1 MRILGSQFLTQ
12 IHTFKKVL
20 FNFLKSNLRFY
31 KQTLKKYQVSIEYHT
46 STKLTIEQIQILET
60 SILNNRNYNL
70 LETSLQNK
78 FQSENLK
85 FRFNDNHGSFYVE
98 IVQTENG
105 LIVSFRIATK
115 KDRETFLNLVITSL
129 KQKGIH
135 CIFEEI

>member
-1 MRILGSQFLTQ
+1 M
-12 IHTFKKVL
+12 
-20 FNFLKSNLRFY
+20 
-31 KQTLKKYQVSIEYHT
+31 SIEYHT
-46 STKLTIEQIQILET
+46 STRLTIEQIQILET
-60 SILNNRNYNL
+60 SILNNGNYIL

-85 FRFNDNHGSFYVE
+85 FRLSDNHGSFHAE

-129 KQKGIH
+129 K
-135 CIFEEI
+135 

>member
-1 MRILGSQFLTQ
+1 M
-12 IHTFKKVL
+12 
-20 FNFLKSNLRFY
+20 
-31 KQTLKKYQVSIEYHT
+31 SIEYHT
-46 STKLTIEQIQILET
+46 STKLTIEQIQILEI
-60 SILNNRNYNL
+60 SILNNGNYIL

-78 FQSENLK
+78 FQPENLK
-85 FRFNDNHGSFYVE
+85 FRLSDDHGSFHAE
-98 IVQTENG
+98 ITQAENG

>member
-1 MRILGSQFLTQ
+1 M
-12 IHTFKKVL
+12 
-20 FNFLKSNLRFY
+20 
-31 KQTLKKYQVSIEYHT
+31 SIEYHT

-60 SILNNRNYNL
+60 SILNNGNYIL

-85 FRFNDNHGSFYVE
+85 FRLSDNHGSFYVE

>member
-1 MRILGSQFLTQ
+1 M
-12 IHTFKKVL
+12 
-20 FNFLKSNLRFY
+20 
-31 KQTLKKYQVSIEYHT
+31 
-46 STKLTIEQIQILET
+46 TIEQIQILET
-60 SILNNRNYNL
+60 SILNNGNYIL

-85 FRFNDNHGSFYVE
+85 FRLSDDHGSFHAE
-98 IVQTENG
+98 ITQTENG
-105 LIVSFRIATK
+105 LIVSFRISTK

>member
-1 MRILGSQFLTQ
+1 M
-12 IHTFKKVL
+12 
-20 FNFLKSNLRFY
+20 
-31 KQTLKKYQVSIEYHT
+31 SIEYHT

-60 SILNNRNYNL
+60 SILNNGNYIL

-85 FRFNDNHGSFYVE
+85 FRLSDNHGSFYVE
-98 IVQTENG
+98 VVQTENG

>member
-46 STKLTIEQIQILET
+46 STRLTIEQIQILET
-60 SILNNRNYNL
+60 SILNNGNYIL

-85 FRFNDNHGSFYVE
+85 FRLSDDHGSFHAE
-98 IVQTENG
+98 ITQAENG
-105 LIVSFRIATK
+105 LIVSFRISIK
-115 KDRETFLNLVITSL
+115 KDREKFLNLVITSL

>member
-1 MRILGSQFLTQ
+1 M
-12 IHTFKKVL
+12 
-20 FNFLKSNLRFY
+20 
-31 KQTLKKYQVSIEYHT
+31 SIEYHT

-70 LETSLQNK
+70 LEISLQNK

-85 FRFNDNHGSFYVE
+85 FRFNDNHESFYVE
-98 IVQTENG
+98 VVQTENG
-105 LIVSFRIATK
+105 LIVSFRISTK
-115 KDRETFLNLVITSL
+115 KDKETFLNLVITSL

>member
-1 MRILGSQFLTQ
+1 M
-12 IHTFKKVL
+12 
-20 FNFLKSNLRFY
+20 
-31 KQTLKKYQVSIEYHT
+31 SIEYHT

-60 SILNNRNYNL
+60 SILNNGNYIL

-85 FRFNDNHGSFYVE
+85 FRLSDNHGSFYVE
-98 IVQTENG
+98 VVQTENG
-105 LIVSFRIATK
+105 LIVSFRISTK